1 MIIGNNI
8 GVEGC
13 RMISEILKKDS
24 RLVELNLLGKKK
36 KKDKKWINL
45 KCFWEKKVTG

>member
-1 MIIGNNI
+1 MLRNERSWGVKVRVKNEYVSIGNNI

-24 RLVELNLLGKKK
+24 RLVELNLLG
-36 KKDKKWINL
+36 
-45 KCFWEKKVTG
+45 EKEG